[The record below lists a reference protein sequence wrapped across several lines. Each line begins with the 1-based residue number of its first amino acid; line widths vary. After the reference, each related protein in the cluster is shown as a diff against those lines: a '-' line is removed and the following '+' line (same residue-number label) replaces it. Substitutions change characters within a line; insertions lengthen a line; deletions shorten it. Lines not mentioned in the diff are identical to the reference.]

1 MINKRPGTVT
11 FIAWFS
17 IVINIFALLS
27 TVWVANNFMTKF
39 AMDFTL
45 SKDPIPLQIHYWLIY
60 FNILSSIGCG
70 IGMLMGNNWARSI
83 YTGLSI
89 FWIVTGFLLPSSQS
103 QAVPAA
109 IITSIALFLLYQP
122 NATRY
127 FTKSSS

>member
-1 MINKRPGTVT
+1 MIDKRPGTVT

-27 TVWVANNFMTKF
+27 TVWVANNFMTKI

-45 SKDPIPLQIHYWLIY
+45 SRDPIPLQIHYWLIY
-60 FNILSSIGCG
+60 FNIFSSIGCG

-103 QAVPAA
+103 QSVPAA
-109 IITSIALFLLYQP
+109 IVMSILLLLLYQP

-127 FTKSSS
+127 FTKSIS

>member
-1 MINKRPGTVT
+1 MMDKRPRTVT

-27 TVWVANNFMTKF
+27 TVWVANNFMTKI

-45 SKDPIPLQIHYWLIY
+45 SRDPIPLQIHYWLIY

-70 IGMLMGNNWARSI
+70 MGMLMGNNWARSI
-83 YTGLSI
+83 YAGLSI

-103 QAVPAA
+103 QAVPSA
-109 IITSIALFLLYQP
+109 IVMSIALFLLYQP

-127 FTKSSS
+127 FTKSIS